1 MWNRKYVTVLVSL
14 VLMFLVFCACN
25 DIPMETASSKLI
37 YPDYT
42 DLIIPP
48 DIAPLNFSIIASGNR
63 FRTTVEYGDGLVEHK
78 KGRLVRFSV
87 RKWKSILSESVG
99 REIRYKILSW
109 ENGEW
114 KPLYCFSNRV
124 SCDSID
130 SYVSY
135 RLIEPGYSNYGAMSL
150 EQRNLT
156 NFRKKDIFNNK
167 LLSGRVEQQCI
178 NCHSFQAN
186 KADKFQFHV
195 RQLYGGTVIAEND
208 HIKKVDLKRGELIS
222 SGVYP
227 SWHPSENMIAY
238 SVNSTNQVFLRNDRQ
253 RLEVYDSASDIILY
267 DIDNDE
273 ISPVLC
279 DNRSLETFPAWSY
292 DGKVLFYASADLDSL
307 GIMPDE
313 NVADRYDDIKYSIK
327 AIRYDA
333 EKGTF
338 STPVSIFDAPADC
351 LSAVT
356 PRPSPDGRFV
366 LSAVGSYGSFHI
378 WHDDS
383 DLYITNLE
391 DGETQPL
398 DGANSPRADSFHSWS
413 SNSRW
418 IVFAS
423 RRDDRTYSRLYI
435 SYIDEHGKASK
446 PFLLPQ
452 KNPFDNLTLTKS
464 FNVPELTFDKVSIK
478 SKSISKVVVKDKTEN
493 K

>member
-1 MWNRKYVTVLVSL
+1 M
-14 VLMFLVFCACN
+14 
-25 DIPMETASSKLI
+25 
-37 YPDYT
+37 
-42 DLIIPP
+42 
-48 DIAPLNFSIIASGNR
+48 
-63 FRTTVEYGDGLVEHK
+63 
-78 KGRLVRFSV
+78 
-87 RKWKSILSESVG
+87 
-99 REIRYKILSW
+99 
-109 ENGEW
+109 
-114 KPLYCFSNRV
+114 
-124 SCDSID
+124 
-130 SYVSY
+130 
-135 RLIEPGYSNYGAMSL
+135 
-150 EQRNLT
+150 
-156 NFRKKDIFNNK
+156 
-167 LLSGRVEQQCI
+167 
-178 NCHSFQAN
+178 
-186 KADKFQFHV
+186 
-195 RQLYGGTVIAEND
+195 IAEND

-313 NVADRYDDIKYSIK
+313 NVADRYDDIRYSIK

-452 KNPFDNLTLTKS
+452 SSSALPARKADLINYLWPRFLEYGKDLCFMKSQDRINFGELVVDLVLYHRGLKCIVPVMIGRGAITQAIIDKMDRILYYYTTEDRRDSGGNPPFGIIANRQKEGWLVDLYSYQDSVDFYNPDIEKEIPTMEQLQKILG
-464 FNVPELTFDKVSIK
+464 
-478 SKSISKVVVKDKTEN
+478 
-493 K
+493 